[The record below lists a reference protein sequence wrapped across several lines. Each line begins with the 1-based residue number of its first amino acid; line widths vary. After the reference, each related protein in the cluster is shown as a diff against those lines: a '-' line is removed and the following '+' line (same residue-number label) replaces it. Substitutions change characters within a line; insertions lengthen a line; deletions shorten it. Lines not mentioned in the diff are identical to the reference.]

1 MTPGSSDSS
10 AVSDVYE
17 LLRSAAIRRQPVAAI
32 YDGQPRVL
40 CPHVGVGRK
49 AGATSF
55 VINLAGEATVSSRFR
70 QRARAYGVASE
81 WRDSA
86 KSSCKWVI
94 GTPNHDPS
102 GRPVLMRSF

>member
-1 MTPGSSDSS
+1 M
-10 AVSDVYE
+10 
-17 LLRSAAIRRQPVAAI
+17 RRQPVAAI

-70 QRARAYGVASE
+70 QRARVYGVALE

-86 KSSCKWVI
+86 KSSCNWHTESRSKRQTCIDEVDFDI
-94 GTPNHDPS
+94 DAQPGDDPQN
-102 GRPVLMRSF
+102 GQ